1 MDELKAVP
9 QQVKGPCLFNYVEGG
24 KTPPIDLKTAASMG
38 FKISILPGFLLRQA
52 ILSCEEI
59 LGELKSSGEPP
70 NRYSHVSV
78 RDMFNRFGANEWD
91 KLRTESGPTKQAAE

>member
-1 MDELKAVP
+1 
-9 QQVKGPCLFNYVEGG
+9 
-24 KTPPIDLKTAASMG
+24 MG